1 LATIQVLQPWLID
14 SPDCLTFIY
23 GENIVENDK
32 NLNMAEVAN
41 KTLLFSIEKNTLK
54 HCYRSKTGFVLKSRR
69 VFFFYFQPLVFA

>member
-54 HCYRSKTGFVLKSRR
+54 HCYRSKTGFALKSRR